1 MMSKL
6 WFVVTIS
13 LKNNWHVSVRYRPL
27 FVSSKDVWQSN
38 EISTVAFSTACT
50 CTAAPWSTGVQVCV
64 SRPTVTDV
72 GAKSVITVSPWGAVR
87 LIQKTL
93 IWIYKWQET
102 NHISSQHVTSCGN
115 SSNIKLHITCCH
127 SLTSIHYLK
136 IRPERVISTCYVY
149 TVTVYYIYGAVL
161 KRLHQ
166 STGHAW
172 HVQVAAGL
180 KYDGKVH
187 DYAAGWEGCYLD
199 DDLSRDD

>member
-1 MMSKL
+1 M
-6 WFVVTIS
+6 
-13 LKNNWHVSVRYRPL
+13 
-27 FVSSKDVWQSN
+27 WQSN

-136 IRPERVISTCYVY
+136 IRPERVLSTCYVY
-149 TVTVYYIYGAVL
+149 TVTVYYYYMELFWRDPIRALDTLDISSCCRVEIWWKSSRLCCRMRGMLSGWWPVQRWL
-161 KRLHQ
+161 VHVSLETRTKESGDTFKRE
-166 STGHAW
+166 ST
-172 HVQVAAGL
+172 L
-180 KYDGKVH
+180 F
-187 DYAAGWEGCYLD
+187 WEWSCL
-199 DDLSRDD
+199 R